1 MITKIYH
8 FFIKCQFFLTFCLHF
23 CGFNVD
29 KSIKKKEYLIIYVFV
44 FLFLSFFVMKKIL
57 SFVLWG
63 AIAWV
68 LACWLASADQDISKE
83 LVECTESRWYDSN
96 KQLSVKEINTDSI
109 VFKSPAIKNDVDEDV
124 TDYVLLYWE
133 KSIDVLADDISAID
147 DFVEVEM
154 SAEISNGEVEFTLSK
169 LEQYNLNQDKLYY
182 LVAIPRDDYWFYWCK
197 SNEICFKLWDKSVWS
212 GLDCENSSPVSNNTA
227 NSWKS
232 ALDLANVSCTWD
244 WKRLTINWVPS
255 NVWNVYISLYNER
268 TSNFDRKWT
277 VNVSNDRTFSFD
289 VTQNT
294 EPTVRFDDTEW
305 LQAYKTYVCHSLQTK
320 DPSTP
325 QKTWTTS
332 TITKVP
338 TVWPKENALAVV
350 IGAVV
355 LYLIYSVVRRKA
367 N

>member
-1 MITKIYH
+1 
-8 FFIKCQFFLTFCLHF
+8 
-23 CGFNVD
+23 
-29 KSIKKKEYLIIYVFV
+29 
-44 FLFLSFFVMKKIL
+44 MKKIL

-68 LACWLASADQDISKE
+68 LACWLVSADQDILDG

-197 SNEICFKLWDKSVWS
+197 SNEIWFKLNDKSYWTWIYES
-212 GLDCENSSPVSNNTA
+212 DQKFPFPFGACG
-227 NSWKS
+227 S
-232 ALDLANVSCTWD
+232 AGAKNDSACISHTWD
-244 WKRLTINWVPS
+244 WNKLTLNWNKGVNSLS
-255 NVWNVYISLYNER
+255 NVKISLFNEK
-268 TSNFDRKWT
+268 SNDFDIKWT
-277 VNVSNDRTFSFD
+277 TDMSVPGTFSFF
-289 VTQNT
+289 VSQKT
-294 EPTVRFDDTEW
+294 EVIVRFDDNW
-305 LQAYKTYVCHSLQTK
+305 GLYPYMTYTCHTLSTN
-320 DPSTP
+320 DTPVNTP